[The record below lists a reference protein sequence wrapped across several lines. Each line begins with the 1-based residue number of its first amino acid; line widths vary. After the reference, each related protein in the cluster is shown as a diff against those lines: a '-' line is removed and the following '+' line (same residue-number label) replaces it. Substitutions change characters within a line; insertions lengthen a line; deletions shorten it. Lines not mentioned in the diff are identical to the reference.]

1 MAKAERDPGP
11 GGGAGWGDLLARCRA
26 DPEIERVEIDGFAF
40 PLGAYPVPEE
50 RDQIKPR
57 PGYTVAFEPA
67 DGDEEG
73 EWEEWPDRYVY
84 DVLVPAGRVE
94 ALCRTLFALLPGRVY
109 PILDVLGH
117 DAFREVDPY
126 VSYDLVGQERF
137 LEAVRRYRDFLFE
150 DGLVGFGAMSEEPF
164 LYIFL
169 DEHKIVTVRAE
180 ATLQNRVEAVL
191 AAFDLELVETLSGA
205 DATTHEHRGVL
216 LAPDDRPELLTADE
230 IIEQLCDQW
239 RLTLNIDPE
248 TNLDD
253 EGQELG
259 VTAWRCVVRGDPL
272 DEPAESEETEENPE
286 PDAAAASEPNKPRP
300 YAEILLTADC
310 LRDVERLVLE
320 TWDEL
325 EGASGLE
332 PRILIADRIAPE
344 PFAKALEEAGQ
355 TPDLAEIRVWQASWL
370 DGS

>member
-1 MAKAERDPGP
+1 MAKAESDPGSR
-11 GGGAGWGDLLARCRA
+11 GAGWGDLLARCRA
-26 DPEIERVEIDGFAF
+26 DPSIERVVIEDFAF
-40 PLGAYPVPEE
+40 PLGTYPVPEE
-50 RDQIKPR
+50 REEVHPR

-67 DGDEEG
+67 DGDEDG

-180 ATLQNRVEAVL
+180 AALQGRVEAVL
-191 AAFDLELVETLSGA
+191 AAFDLEMLESLSGA

-216 LAPDDRPELLTADE
+216 LSPDDRPELLTAEE

-253 EGQELG
+253 GGEELG
-259 VTAWRCVVRGDPL
+259 VTAWRCVVRGDAL
-272 DEPAESEETEENPE
+272 IESTSENGEAEGLTSEESPRLR
-286 PDAAAASEPNKPRP
+286 ARP

-310 LRDVERLVLE
+310 LREVERLVLE
-320 TWDEL
+320 AWDEL
-325 EGASGLE
+325 DGSAELE
-332 PRILIADRIAPE
+332 PRILIADRIQPE
-344 PFAKALEEAGQ
+344 PFTKALEQAGVE
-355 TPDLAEIRVWQASWL
+355 PDLAETKVWHASWL
-370 DGS
+370 EGT

>member
-1 MAKAERDPGP
+1 MAKAESDPGSRT
-11 GGGAGWGDLLARCRA
+11 GGWGDLLARCRA
-26 DPEIERVEIDGFAF
+26 DPEIERVVIDGFAF
-40 PLGAYPVPEE
+40 PLGTYPVPEE
-50 RDQIKPR
+50 RDQVHPR
-57 PGYTVAFEPA
+57 AGYTVSFEPA

-84 DVLVPAGRVE
+84 DVLMPAGRVE

-117 DAFREVDPY
+117 DAYREVDPY

-137 LEAVRRYRDFLFE
+137 LEAARRYRDFLFE

-180 ATLQNRVEAVL
+180 ATLQHRVESVL
-191 AAFDLELVETLSGA
+191 AAFDLEMVDALSGP
-205 DATTHEHRGVL
+205 DAATHEHRGVL
-216 LAPDDRPELLTADE
+216 LAPDDRPELLTAEE

-253 EGQELG
+253 QGQELG

-272 DEPAESEETEENPE
+272 EPAEPVKEGE
-286 PDAAAASEPNKPRP
+286 PAEAAARPSRP

-310 LRDVERLVLE
+310 LREVERLVLE
-320 TWDEL
+320 AWDEL
-325 EGASGLE
+325 EGSMGLE
-332 PRILIADRIAPE
+332 PRILIADRVEPE
-344 PFAKALEEAGQ
+344 PFNEALGQ
-355 TPDLAEIRVWQASWL
+355 VGVTAELSEIRVWHATWL
-370 DGS
+370 EGN